1 MEPASLLE
9 TVSSHL
15 SAFLNKKPSS
25 MSGTEPYTKPFTLEG
40 YQALSVQAGLAWAIL
55 LIICIF
61 SILKPNQES

>member
-1 MEPASLLE
+1 
-9 TVSSHL
+9 
-15 SAFLNKKPSS
+15 

-55 LIICIF
+55 LICIF

>member
-1 MEPASLLE
+1 
-9 TVSSHL
+9 
-15 SAFLNKKPSS
+15 